1 MDLRVSNRLC
11 WYEVLE
17 KRWFEFRK
25 NISEAIFSSSCSVKM
40 SRATFALLAFAL
52 LATSAKAAPSNGTS
66 ITTPQSSGES
76 PPSSGESPPSSGE
89 SPTPTST
96 PRTGS
101 NDDDGKQKGQ
111 MWSEL
116 SQKQRDC
123 IRDKW
128 AKEGES
134 IKEAAK
140 LCHEKKGGP
149 DCMKDIAQLKPC
161 FA

>member
-1 MDLRVSNRLC
+1 
-11 WYEVLE
+11 
-17 KRWFEFRK
+17 
-25 NISEAIFSSSCSVKM
+25 M
-40 SRATFALLAFAL
+40 SKAAFALLAFAL

-66 ITTPQSSGES
+66 ITTP
-76 PPSSGESPPSSGE
+76 PSSGE
-89 SPTPTST
+89 SPTPTSTST

>member
-1 MDLRVSNRLC
+1 
-11 WYEVLE
+11 
-17 KRWFEFRK
+17 
-25 NISEAIFSSSCSVKM
+25 M

-66 ITTPQSSGES
+66 ITTP
-76 PPSSGESPPSSGE
+76 PSSGES
-89 SPTPTST
+89 TST